1 MTKLYAK
8 KSQFFSPFFFLS
20 FFFREEGKKNGE
32 IVLKKRLCERGVT
45 YIFFTQRWKRRHRK
59 PGRPSSR
66 ANTRTASSSVR
77 TRECPR
83 VRFVVVVVVSRGIF
97 VVVAHHFILRFSFV
111 QVRLLFCRDLIIIII
126 GLFTLSRNNN
136 NNNNRDVHFQPR
148 VG

>member
-1 MTKLYAK
+1 MAKLFLK
-8 KSQFFSPFFFLS
+8 KDFA
-20 FFFREEGKKNGE
+20 REE
-32 IVLKKRLCERGVT
+32 LHT

>member
-1 MTKLYAK
+1 MAKLFFKKTLRERSYIYILHTKMEKA
-8 KSQFFSPFFFLS
+8 P
-20 FFFREEGKKNGE
+20 
-32 IVLKKRLCERGVT
+32 
-45 YIFFTQRWKRRHRK
+45 K